1 MTSWTEAEVRGRKQA
16 VANAWRHAADIAE
29 EGRRRADKIAADY
42 RAAAEA
48 HEAEA
53 DEAKTTEAAIRA
65 AAAEATGRVAAEATE
80 VAEVIKSE
88 MRATAREVA
97 TAILK

>member
-16 VANAWRHAADIAE
+16 VANTWRHAADIAE

-53 DEAKTTEAAIRA
+53 NEAKATILT
-65 AAAEATGRVAAEATE
+65 AAAEAAGRVAAEATE

-88 MRATAREVA
+88 MRAAAREVA